1 MSKDIFQ
8 KELEEY
14 AKWFHQHPEASYEE
28 YETTKKITQILSDNR
43 IEILPSGLKT
53 GLVARVKGD
62 REIEGKGHVVAIRGD
77 IDGLPIKEESGVSYA
92 SVNEGYL
99 HGCGHDYNMTVA
111 LGAALLLEKRRDQF
125 SGAVKII
132 FQPAEE
138 VSAGKNVPTGSV
150 AVLHTGILDD
160 VEVFFGT
167 HDSNAGEPGEYFIG
181 AGPQSGAV
189 DKYSLQIQ
197 GKGSHAAHA
206 NIGISPIRPVAAL
219 IEGIESISTKDVDPT
234 HPRAIS
240 VTHIEAGSTWNVI
253 PRDAFLEG
261 TVRTAYAEDRIIIHD
276 RIRDIAKGVS
286 LAYGAEIDFNWE
298 YGSPSVYNDP
308 EWTLFA
314 KDVAQSLGLD
324 VHEPVASLGGEDF
337 SYYQQ
342 KAPSVFLNIGVGNGD
357 RPMHGP
363 TFYPKLDA
371 LSDSAELLSRLAQ
384 GALSRLQGGI

>member
-1 MSKDIFQ
+1 MSKEAFQ
-8 KELEEY
+8 TQLEDY

-28 YETTKKITQILSDNR
+28 YETTERIARILNDNG

-53 GLVARVKGD
+53 GLVAQVKGSKKA
-62 REIEGKGHVVAIRGD
+62 EGESHVVAIRGD
-77 IDGLPIKEESGVSYA
+77 IDGLPITEESGVPYA

-111 LGAALLLEKRRDQF
+111 LGAALLLQRRRDQF
-125 SGAVKII
+125 
-132 FQPAEE
+132 AE
-138 VSAGKNVPTGSV
+138 
-150 AVLHTGILDD
+150 D

-167 HDSNAGEPGEYFIG
+167 HDSNGGEPGEYFIG

-189 DKYSLQIQ
+189 DKYRIRIH

-206 NIGISPIRPVAAL
+206 NSGVSPIRPAVAL
-219 IEGIESISTKDVDPT
+219 IDGIETISTKNVDPI

-253 PRDAFLEG
+253 PRDAFIEG
-261 TVRTAYAEDRIIIHD
+261 TVRTAYAEDRTLIHD
-276 RIRDIAKGVS
+276 RIRDIANGTS
-286 LAYGAEIDFNWE
+286 LAYGVEIDFDWE

-308 EWTLFA
+308 EWTQFA
-314 KDVAQSLGLD
+314 KDTAASLGL
-324 VHEPVASLGGEDF
+324 VVREPDASLGGEDF

-342 KAPSVFLNIGVGNGD
+342 EAPGVFLNIGVGNGD

-384 GALSRLQGGI
+384 GALSRL

>member
-1 MSKDIFQ
+1 MSKEAFQ
-8 KELEEY
+8 TQLEDY

-28 YETTKKITQILSDNR
+28 YETTERIARILNDNG

-53 GLVARVKGD
+53 GLVAQVKGSKKA
-62 REIEGKGHVVAIRGD
+62 EGESHVVAIRGD
-77 IDGLPIKEESGVSYA
+77 IDGLPITEESGVPYA

-111 LGAALLLEKRRDQF
+111 LGAALLLQRRRDQF
-125 SGAVKII
+125 AGTVKVI

-138 VSAGKNVPTGSV
+138 VSADKNTPTGAV
-150 AVLHTGILDD
+150 AVLRTGVLED

-167 HDSNAGEPGEYFIG
+167 HDSNGGEPGEYFIG

-189 DKYSLQIQ
+189 DKYRIRIH
-197 GKGSHAAHA
+197 GKGSHAAHV
-206 NIGISPIRPVAAL
+206 NSGVSPIRPAVAL
-219 IEGIESISTKDVDPT
+219 IDGIETISTKNVDPI

-253 PRDAFLEG
+253 PRDAFIEG
-261 TVRTAYAEDRIIIHD
+261 TVRTAYAEDRTLIHD
-276 RIRDIAKGVS
+276 RIRDIANGTS
-286 LAYGAEIDFNWE
+286 LAYGVEIDFDWE

-308 EWTLFA
+308 EWTQFA
-314 KDVAQSLGLD
+314 KDTAASLGL
-324 VHEPVASLGGEDF
+324 VVREPDASLGGEDF

-342 KAPSVFLNIGVGNGD
+342 EAPGVFLNIGVGNGD

-384 GALSRLQGGI
+384 GALSRL

>member
-1 MSKDIFQ
+1 MSKEAFQ
-8 KELEEY
+8 TQLEDY

-28 YETTKKITQILSDNR
+28 YETTERIARILNDNG

-53 GLVARVKGD
+53 GLVAQVKGSKKA
-62 REIEGKGHVVAIRGD
+62 EGESHVVAIRGD
-77 IDGLPIKEESGVSYA
+77 IDGLPITEESGVPYA

-111 LGAALLLEKRRDQF
+111 LGAALLLQRRRDQF
-125 SGAVKII
+125 AGTVKVI

-138 VSAGKNVPTGSV
+138 VSADKNTPTGAV
-150 AVLHTGILDD
+150 AVLRTGVLED

-167 HDSNAGEPGEYFIG
+167 HDSNGGEPGEYFIG

-189 DKYSLQIQ
+189 DKYRIRIH

-206 NIGISPIRPVAAL
+206 NSGVSPICPAVAL
-219 IEGIESISTKDVDPT
+219 IDGIETISTKNVDPI

-253 PRDAFLEG
+253 PRDAFIEG
-261 TVRTAYAEDRIIIHD
+261 TVRTAYAEDRTLIHD
-276 RIRDIAKGVS
+276 RIRDIANGTS
-286 LAYGAEIDFNWE
+286 LAYGVEIDFDWE

-308 EWTLFA
+308 EWTQFA
-314 KDVAQSLGLD
+314 KDTAASLGL
-324 VHEPVASLGGEDF
+324 VVREPDASLGGEDF

-342 KAPSVFLNIGVGNGD
+342 EAPGVFLNIGVGNGD

-384 GALSRLQGGI
+384 GALSRL

>member
-1 MSKDIFQ
+1 MSKEAFQ
-8 KELEEY
+8 TQLEDY

-28 YETTKKITQILSDNR
+28 YETTERIARILNDNG

-53 GLVARVKGD
+53 GLVAQVKGSKKA
-62 REIEGKGHVVAIRGD
+62 EGESHVVAIRGD
-77 IDGLPIKEESGVSYA
+77 IDGLPITEESGVPYA

-111 LGAALLLEKRRDQF
+111 LGAALLLQRRRDQF
-125 SGAVKII
+125 AGTVKVI

-138 VSAGKNVPTGSV
+138 VSADKNTPTGAV
-150 AVLHTGILDD
+150 AVLRTGVLED

-167 HDSNAGEPGEYFIG
+167 HDSNGGEPGEYFIG

-189 DKYSLQIQ
+189 DKYRIRIH
-197 GKGSHAAHA
+197 GKGSHAVHA
-206 NIGISPIRPVAAL
+206 NSGVSPIRPAVAL
-219 IEGIESISTKDVDPT
+219 IDGIETISTKNVDPI

-253 PRDAFLEG
+253 PRDAFIEG
-261 TVRTAYAEDRIIIHD
+261 TVRTAYAEDRTLIHD
-276 RIRDIAKGVS
+276 RIRDIANGTS
-286 LAYGAEIDFNWE
+286 LAYDVEIDFDWE
-298 YGSPSVYNDP
+298 YGSPSVYNDS
-308 EWTLFA
+308 EWTQFA
-314 KDVAQSLGLD
+314 KDTAASLGL
-324 VHEPVASLGGEDF
+324 VVREPDASLGGEDF

-342 KAPSVFLNIGVGNGD
+342 EAPGVFLNIGVGNGD

-384 GALSRLQGGI
+384 GALSRL

>member
-1 MSKDIFQ
+1 MKGSK
-8 KELEEY
+8 K
-14 AKWFHQHPEASYEE
+14 A
-28 YETTKKITQILSDNR
+28 
-43 IEILPSGLKT
+43 
-53 GLVARVKGD
+53 
-62 REIEGKGHVVAIRGD
+62 EGESHVVAIRGD
-77 IDGLPIKEESGVSYA
+77 IDGLPITEESGVPYA

-111 LGAALLLEKRRDQF
+111 LGAALLLQRRRDQF
-125 SGAVKII
+125 AGTVKVI

-138 VSAGKNVPTGSV
+138 VSADKNTPTGAV
-150 AVLHTGILDD
+150 AVLRTGVLED

-167 HDSNAGEPGEYFIG
+167 HDSNGGEPGEYFIG

-189 DKYSLQIQ
+189 DKYRIRIH

-206 NIGISPIRPVAAL
+206 NSGVSPIRPAVAL
-219 IEGIESISTKDVDPT
+219 IDGIETISTKNVDPI

-253 PRDAFLEG
+253 PRDAFIEG
-261 TVRTAYAEDRIIIHD
+261 TVRTAYAEDRTLIHD
-276 RIRDIAKGVS
+276 RIRDIANGTS
-286 LAYGAEIDFNWE
+286 LAYGVEIDFDWE

-308 EWTLFA
+308 EWTQFV
-314 KDVAQSLGLD
+314 KDTAASLGL
-324 VHEPVASLGGEDF
+324 VVREPDASLGGEDF

-342 KAPSVFLNIGVGNGD
+342 EAPGVFLNIGVGNGD

-384 GALSRLQGGI
+384 GALSRL

>member
-1 MSKDIFQ
+1 MSKEAFQ
-8 KELEEY
+8 TQLEDY

-28 YETTKKITQILSDNR
+28 YKTTERIARILNDNG

-53 GLVARVKGD
+53 GLVAQVKGSKKA
-62 REIEGKGHVVAIRGD
+62 EGESHVVAIRGD
-77 IDGLPIKEESGVSYA
+77 IDGLPITEESGVPYA

-111 LGAALLLEKRRDQF
+111 LGAALLLQRRRDQF
-125 SGAVKII
+125 AGTVKVI

-138 VSAGKNVPTGSV
+138 VSADKNTPTGAV
-150 AVLHTGILDD
+150 AVLRTGVLED

-167 HDSNAGEPGEYFIG
+167 HDSNGGEPGEYFIG

-189 DKYSLQIQ
+189 DKYRIRIH

-206 NIGISPIRPVAAL
+206 NSGVSPIRPAVAL
-219 IEGIESISTKDVDPT
+219 IDGIETISTKNVDPI

-253 PRDAFLEG
+253 PRDAFIEG
-261 TVRTAYAEDRIIIHD
+261 TVRTAYAEDRTLIHD
-276 RIRDIAKGVS
+276 RIRDIANGTS
-286 LAYGAEIDFNWE
+286 LAYGVEIDFDWE

-308 EWTLFA
+308 EWTQFA
-314 KDVAQSLGLD
+314 KDTAASLGL
-324 VHEPVASLGGEDF
+324 VVREPDASLGGEDF

-342 KAPSVFLNIGVGNGD
+342 EAPGVFLNIGVGNGD

-384 GALSRLQGGI
+384 GALSRL